1 MDFMS
6 AQGTLDYIHQTLDFT
21 SEKFISIML
30 CFSRSAPAHGEI
42 AGWNA
47 TRLNLL
53 WEIWYLWQSIGASCC
68 WCYAWQVQIAGLSV
82 LWKGIFASEKCS
94 VVPLLFSF
102 CPHQSTGWITK
113 MDHVL
118 FCQSVLVEFSLQS
131 CRYISE
137 SSNIVVGSVN
147 NFSGRVVGHIV
158 LPWWFTAVMHAAGGA

>member
-21 SEKFISIML
+21 SEKFISIIL
-30 CFSRSAPAHGEI
+30 CFSRSAAAHRET

-47 TRLNLL
+47 TCLNLL

-68 WCYAWQVQIAGLSV
+68 WCYAWQVQIPGLSV
-82 LWKGIFASEKCS
+82 LWKGIFAGKKCS
-94 VVPLLFSF
+94 VVLLLFSF

-118 FCQSVLVEFSLQS
+118 FCKSVLVEFSLQS

-137 SSNIVVGSVN
+137 HSNIVVGSVN